1 VRYTERLWPSFGI
14 LLATSL
20 SFPMLLLA
28 ALPFG
33 AEIGITVSVTGTI
46 ALFALVILTAPTISV
61 SAELIAGRMR
71 IPLSVIGKTQP
82 LNKLELRELIGPA
95 ADARA
100 QLFIRGYV
108 KSALKIEISDPSDPT
123 PYVVIST
130 RKPEQLA
137 VALLANRS

>member
-33 AEIGITVSVTGTI
+33 TEIGITISVTGTI

-82 LNKLELRELIGPA
+82 LNKLELRELIGAA

-108 KSALKIEISDPSDPT
+108 KSALKIEISDSSDPT

>member
-1 VRYTERLWPSFGI
+1 
-14 LLATSL
+14 
-20 SFPMLLLA
+20 MLLLA

-33 AEIGITVSVTGTI
+33 TEIGITISVTGTI

-71 IPLSVIGKTQP
+71 IPLSVIGRTQP
-82 LNKLELRELIGPA
+82 LNELELRELIGPA

-108 KSALKIEISDPSDPT
+108 KSALKIEISDSSDPT

>member
-1 VRYTERLWPSFGI
+1 MRYTERLWPSFGI

-33 AEIGITVSVTGTI
+33 TEIGITISVTGTI

-82 LNKLELRELIGPA
+82 LNKLELRDLIGPA

-108 KSALKIEISDPSDPT
+108 KSALKIEINDSSDPT

-130 RKPEQLA
+130 KKPEQLA

>member
-1 VRYTERLWPSFGI
+1 MRYTERLWPSFGI

-33 AEIGITVSVTGTI
+33 TEIGITVSVTGTI
-46 ALFALVILTAPTISV
+46 ALFGLVLLTAPTISV
-61 SAELIAGRMR
+61 STELIAGRMR
-71 IPLSVIGKTQP
+71 IPLSVIGNTQP
-82 LNKLELRELIGPA
+82 LNKLELRDLIGPA

-108 KSALKIEISDPSDPT
+108 KSALKIEINDSSDPT

-130 RKPEQLA
+130 KKPEQLA

>member
-1 VRYTERLWPSFGI
+1 
-14 LLATSL
+14 
-20 SFPMLLLA
+20 M
-28 ALPFG
+28 
-33 AEIGITVSVTGTI
+33 
-46 ALFALVILTAPTISV
+46 ILTAPTISV

-108 KSALKIEISDPSDPT
+108 KSALKIEISDSSDPT

>member
-1 VRYTERLWPSFGI
+1 MAS
-14 LLATSL
+14 SL

-33 AEIGITVSVTGTI
+33 TEIGIAVAVAGSI
-46 ALFALVILTAPTISV
+46 SLLALVVLTSPTILV
-61 SAELIAGRMR
+61 SSELSAGRMR
-71 IPLSVIGKTQP
+71 IPLRVIGKTES
-82 LNKLELRELIGPA
+82 LNKAELSNLIGPS

-108 KSALKIEISDPSDPT
+108 KTALKIEINDSADPT

-130 RKPEQLA
+130 RKPDQLA
-137 VALLANRS
+137 VALLADRS

>member
-1 VRYTERLWPSFGI
+1 M
-14 LLATSL
+14 ATSL

-33 AEIGITVSVTGTI
+33 TEIGITVAVAGSISLV
-46 ALFALVILTAPTISV
+46 ALVVLTSPTISV
-61 SAELIAGRMR
+61 SSELSAGRMR
-71 IPLSVIGKTQP
+71 IPLGVIGKTES
-82 LNKLELRELIGPA
+82 LNKVQLSNLIGPS

-108 KSALKIEISDPSDPT
+108 KTALKIEINDPADPT

-130 RKPEQLA
+130 RKPDQLA
-137 VALLANRS
+137 VALLADRS

>member
-1 VRYTERLWPSFGI
+1 M
-14 LLATSL
+14 LAASL

-33 AEIGITVSVTGTI
+33 TQAGFTVAILGTLSLFGLLFITS
-46 ALFALVILTAPTISV
+46 PTISV
-61 SAELIAGRMR
+61 DKHLKVGRMR
-71 IPLSVIGKTQP
+71 IPLTVLASAEEI
-82 LNKLELRELIGPA
+82 EREALKDLIGPK

-100 QLFIRGYV
+100 QLFIRGYIKTAV
-108 KSALKIEISDPSDPT
+108 KIQISDPLDPT

-130 RKPEQLA
+130 RRPKELA

>member
-1 VRYTERLWPSFGI
+1 MRYTERLWPSFGI

-33 AEIGITVSVTGTI
+33 TEIGITISVTGTI

-108 KSALKIEISDPSDPT
+108 KSALKIEISDSSDPT